1 MADAT
6 MRALGLTSILLILL
20 WPVLRQLEAQSL
32 AEVARRERGRRAL
45 LPDSAVTYTN
55 EAVRRY
61 LSRSAASSSGQPESG
76 APPDQSSLAEYN
88 PVPTQEEHRWSQRF
102 IRLKGTVVAAEERH
116 KTLQSRANALNLKL
130 QGDPFHQTTVAD
142 PAHVYGPLMAR
153 TRLRIQQNQQVLSRA
168 RQELADLRE
177 HLRKRGMP
185 LSWVESQ
192 AALRLRPAPGAA
204 GQPEETA
211 VRDRAYWQQ
220 QLSLVDQRF
229 RSRIAPLVT
238 ERFQLVH
245 RRIPRKRES
254 LAVDGPPGLGLPPR
268 VADIDLQIRQLRHR
282 QSAEKQALVEQAL
295 RSGALPGWFR

>member
-6 MRALGLTSILLILL
+6 MRAFRLTSILLVLL
-20 WPVLRQLEAQSL
+20 WSLPQDLEAQTL

-45 LPDSAVTYTN
+45 LPDAAVTYTN

-61 LSRSAASSSGQPESG
+61 LSRSPSSSGQPASG
-76 APPDQSSLAEYN
+76 APPGQSSLAEDN
-88 PVPTQEEHRWSQRF
+88 PVPTQEEHRWRQRF
-102 IRLKGTVVAAEERH
+102 IRLKATAAAAEERH

-153 TRLRIQQNQQVLSRA
+153 TQRQIQQNRQVLSRA

-177 HLRKRGMP
+177 GLRKSGMP
-185 LSWVESQ
+185 LSWADSQ
-192 AALRLRPAPGAA
+192 AALRLRPSRGTA
-204 GQPEETA
+204 GLPVETT
-211 VRDRAYWQQ
+211 VKDRAYWQQ

-229 RSRIAPLVT
+229 RSRIAPLET

-254 LAVDGPPGLGLPPR
+254 LAVDDPPGLGLPPR
-268 VADIDLQIRQLRHR
+268 VADIDLRIRQLRRR
-282 QSAEKQALVEQAL
+282 QSAERQALVEQAL